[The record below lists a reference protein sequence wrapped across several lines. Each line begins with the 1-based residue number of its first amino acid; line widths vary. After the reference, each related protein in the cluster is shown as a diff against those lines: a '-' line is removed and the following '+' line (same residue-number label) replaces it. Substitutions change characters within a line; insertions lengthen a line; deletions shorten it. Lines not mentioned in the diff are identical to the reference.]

1 MTSSQPT
8 VSPAHSPAGQ
18 KFDYIVVGAGSAGC
32 AVAAGLSSSR
42 DIDVLLIEA
51 GGPDNHPDIAA
62 PNRWFA
68 LWGTEYDW
76 SYHTVPQ
83 AGTAYR
89 SHYWPRGKVLGG
101 SSSING
107 TMFLRGSRF
116 DFDTW
121 AYQGN
126 IGWDYQSVLESFK
139 EIESVP
145 EGDASYHGDSGPLHP
160 APTRNPSKLSESFVN
175 AAMQVGHQP
184 NNDFN
189 GATLEGVGWTP
200 LTIYGDRRESSARA
214 FIEPARNRPNLTI
227 VTGATAYNIALER
240 QRATAVHYSWNG
252 HSCSAYASRE
262 IILCGGAIDSP
273 KLLLLSGIGRAAD
286 LEDLG
291 IKVVVDLP
299 GVGRN
304 LQDHVM
310 TGVVF
315 EARRPIE
322 ADDDYITD
330 CCLFARSDA
339 RRVTVDLEVSLVRQ
353 NIFAEGFEAP
363 PNCYSIVAEVMRPA
377 STGFVR
383 LRSADPSEPPLI
395 NPAYLTEEDD
405 VHRLATGVEMARSI
419 GFASALSEWTL
430 REVIPGP
437 DTLTTDALTR
447 YIRKAAGTSFHP
459 AGTCRM
465 GVTSDCVV
473 DPQLRVKGVD
483 GLRVAD
489 ASVMPSIVSANTNA
503 SATMIGWH
511 ASKIIRR

>member
-1 MTSSQPT
+1 MTSSET
-8 VSPAHSPAGQ
+8 AVSSAHWPAGER
-18 KFDYIVVGAGSAGC
+18 FDYIVVGAGSAGC
-32 AVAAGLSSSR
+32 ALAAGLSSNR
-42 DIDVLLIEA
+42 DIDVLLLEA
-51 GGPDNHPDIAA
+51 GGPDDHPDIAA

-107 TMFLRGSRF
+107 TMFLRGSRS

-121 AYQGN
+121 SYLGN

-145 EGDASYHGDSGPLHP
+145 DGDAYYHGDSGPLHP
-160 APTRNPSKLSESFVN
+160 APTSNPGQLSASFIN
-175 AAMQVGHQP
+175 AAIQVGHQP
-184 NNDFN
+184 NSDFN
-189 GATLEGVGWTP
+189 GETLEGAGWTP
-200 LTIYGDRRESSARA
+200 LTICGGRRESSSGA
-214 FIEPARNRPNLTI
+214 FIEPARSRPNLTI
-227 VTGATAYNIALER
+227 VTGATAYKLALEDEC
-240 QRATAVHYSWNG
+240 ATAVYYSWNG
-252 HSCSAYASRE
+252 QPCAAYASRE
-262 IILCGGAIDSP
+262 IVLCEGAIDSP
-273 KLLLLSGIGRAAD
+273 KLLLLSGIGPAAD

-291 IKVVVDLP
+291 IKVAVDLP

-315 EARRPIE
+315 EASRPIE
-322 ADDDYITD
+322 PGDEYITD

-339 RRVTVDLEVSLVRQ
+339 RRVSVDLEVSLVRQ

-377 STGFVR
+377 SSGFVR
-383 LRSADPSEPPLI
+383 LRSTDPNEPPLI
-395 NPAYLTEEDD
+395 NPAYLAEEDD
-405 VHRLATGVEMARSI
+405 IRRLVTGVEMARAI
-419 GFASALSEWTL
+419 GLAPALSDWTL
-430 REVIPGP
+430 REVVPGP
-437 DTLTTDALTR
+437 DTLTAGALTG
-447 YIRKAAGTSFHP
+447 YIRQAAGTSFHP

-483 GLRVAD
+483 RLRVAD
-489 ASVMPSIVSANTNA
+489 ASIMPSIVSANTNA
-503 SATMIGWH
+503 TAIMIGWH
-511 ASKIIRR
+511 ASKIIRQ